1 MNVNSSTTG
10 SSRSKPAK
18 GAGYRSATHPAPPG
32 AKTPSPWGEGRG
44 EGQPPHSSTGT
55 TGAPPSAAQRS
66 PLAIAIALLRSTRP
80 QQWVKN
86 VLVFAGVIFSQQLTD
101 RDAVLAS
108 VLTFGLFVLASG
120 GIYLVNDILDVEADR
135 AHPLKRKRP
144 LAAGAL
150 PLPAAL
156 CAAVVLL
163 GGALAG
169 AFLLQVVLGAILAL
183 YVAMNL
189 AYSAWLKHV
198 ALLDAAL
205 IALGFVLR
213 AAAGTAAVLTPI
225 SPWLYI
231 CTLLLSLLII
241 LGKRRG
247 ELALLGTGAAA
258 HRRNLA
264 RYTTASLDRWLRL
277 VAATTAVAY
286 VLYTLFAPATFGDP
300 RLIVT
305 TPFVAFGLLRYLRA
319 ARNPGGSD
327 APETLLFRDPW
338 LLASVALWG
347 IAVLALLYL
356 ARGAVPA

>member
-1 MNVNSSTTG
+1 MSGETSARG
-10 SSRSKPAK
+10 MSR
-18 GAGYRSATHPAPPG
+18 AGRGGGEREAHGPAP
-32 AKTPSPWGEGRG
+32 AERIA
-44 EGQPPHSSTGT
+44 PHSSTET
-55 TGAPPSAAQRS
+55 LQHPAPADTPQAAAAGS
-66 PLAIAIALLRSTRP
+66 VLTIAHALLRSTRP

-86 VLVFAGVIFSQQLTD
+86 VLVFAGMIFSQQLTD
-101 RDAVLAS
+101 LDAVRAS

-120 GIYLVNDILDVEADR
+120 GIYLVNDVLDVEADR

-150 PLPAAL
+150 PLPVAIIAAT
-156 CAAVVLL
+156 ALL

-169 AFLLQVVLGAILAL
+169 AFLLQVVLGALLTL
-183 YVAMNL
+183 YVGLNL

-213 AAAGTAAVLTPI
+213 AAAGTAAVLTPL

-231 CTLLLSLLII
+231 CTLLLALLII

-247 ELALLGTGAAA
+247 ELALLGARAAA

-264 RYTTASLDRWLRL
+264 RYSIASLDRWLNL
-277 VAATTAVAY
+277 AAGTTVAAY
-286 VLYTLFAPATFGDP
+286 VVYTLFAPATFGNP

-305 TPFVAFGLLRYLRA
+305 TPFVIFGLLRYLRA

-327 APETLLFRDPW
+327 APETLIFRDPW

-356 ARGAVPA
+356 ARDTVPA